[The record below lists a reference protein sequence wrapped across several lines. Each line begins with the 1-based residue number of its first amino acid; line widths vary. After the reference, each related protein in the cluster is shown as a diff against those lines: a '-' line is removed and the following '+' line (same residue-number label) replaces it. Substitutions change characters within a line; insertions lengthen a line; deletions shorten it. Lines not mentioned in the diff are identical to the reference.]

1 MAESSNKC
9 PIGAFNSSKHT
20 FNWKI
25 EKISELRAKVLA
37 GSYCSIESPVFEATL
52 SDEAKTMTKW
62 LLILWPVKV
71 NYDYGFEIKLLQ
83 LSDVHVDFTAS
94 ISVMSFERSD
104 RKRVIV
110 ERKLFVERKCHFIED
125 AVEGDSL
132 ELVCEIEIIEAFM
145 PMSSMIHHKQFFKDM
160 DHLYLDQTNNYDVTL
175 TCGEKVFY
183 CHKGILSARSP
194 VFKAMFQYNMKENES
209 GTVDIEDVQDEVF
222 SELLQY
228 IYTGTIS
235 LNIEKYCE
243 ELFAVADKYQVD
255 QLKGSCENELISK
268 IDAENCIEMLLLGD
282 RYKARNLKKSAVDFF
297 NKNKEKVDSFDW
309 KLFSEDQPTIVIEV
323 MECLLKNNI

>member
-62 LLILWPVKV
+62 LLMLRPVIV
-71 NYDYGFEIKLLQ
+71 NNDYGFEVKLVK
-83 LSDVHVDFTAS
+83 LSDVHVNFTAS
-94 ISVMSFERSD
+94 ISVMGFDRHH

-110 ERKLFVERKCHFIED
+110 ERKLFIERECHIKCH
-125 AVEGDSL
+125 ALEGDYL
-132 ELVCEIEIIEAFM
+132 KIVCEIEVIEAS
-145 PMSSMIHHKQFFKDM
+145 MSSMIHHKQFIKDL
-160 DHLYLDQTNNYDVTL
+160 DHLFLDQTNNYDVTL

-183 CHKGILSARSP
+183 CHKWMLSARSP
-194 VFKAMFQYNMKENES
+194 VFKAMFQSNMKENEL
-209 GTVDIEDVQDEVF
+209 GTVEIEDIQQEVV

-228 IYTGTIS
+228 IYSGTMS
-235 LNIEKYCE
+235 LNFEKYGK
-243 ELFAVADKYQVD
+243 ELLAAAEKYQVD
-255 QLKGSCENELISK
+255 QLKRACENELISK
-268 IDAENCIEMLLLGD
+268 LDAENCIEMLLLGD
-282 RYKARNLKKSAVDFF
+282 RYKAKNLKKSAFEFF
-297 NKNKEKVDSFDW
+297 KKNEEKFDTYDW
-309 KLFSEDQPTIVIEV
+309 DLVYEDNPKLVFDV
-323 MECLLKNNI
+323 MKCLVKSKI

>member
-9 PIGAFNSSKHT
+9 PIEAFNSSKHA
-20 FNWKI
+20 FDWKI
-25 EKISELRAKVLA
+25 QRISELRGHSLA
-37 GSYCSIESPVFEATL
+37 GRYYSIQSQVFEATL

-62 LLILWPVKV
+62 ILMLRPCFQSFEVKLV
-71 NYDYGFEIKLLQ
+71 K

-94 ISVMSFERSD
+94 ISVMGSCRFGCEKS
-104 RKRVIV
+104 IV
-110 ERKLFVERKCHFIED
+110 EKKLFVERKCYLNELP
-125 AVEGDSL
+125 GDSL
-132 ELVCEIEIIEAFM
+132 TLVCDIEIVVAS
-145 PMSSMIHHKQFFKDM
+145 MSSMIHHKQFIKDL
-160 DHLYLDQTNNYDVTL
+160 DNLFLDQNNNHDVTL

-183 CHKGILSARSP
+183 CHKWMLSARSP
-194 VFKAMFQYNMKENES
+194 VFKAMFQSNMKENES
-209 GTVDIEDVQDEVF
+209 GTVEIEDIQQEVVLEF
-222 SELLQY
+222 LQY

-235 LNIEKYCE
+235 LNFEKYGE

-255 QLKGSCENELISK
+255 QLKGACENEMISK
-268 IDAENCIEMLLLGD
+268 LDAENCIEMLLLGD

-323 MECLLKNNI
+323 MECLLKNKI